1 MYIFPVQRVC
11 TSPGTM
17 LVVKLAR
24 YNRARQEEMLLYRPR
39 FRHPEG
45 AGKPPNLSEAESM
58 APSINPLFADAADLA
73 VDVETP
79 RGELLSVDDPRLM
92 NLLPKRT
99 GAVRYCDL
107 SAR

>member
-58 APSINPLFADAADLA
+58 ALSINPLFADAA
-73 VDVETP
+73 DVETP

-99 GAVRYCDL
+99 GAGMF
-107 SAR
+107 AIAI